1 MNMTNIA
8 VLNFSGN
15 VGKTTVARHLLSERM
30 HGAKIFSIET
40 INSDGAEGDALR
52 GREIIKVQIEMQM
65 INNAIVDIGSS
76 NVEDVMAVWNQN
88 PGMHDDFDYFIVPV
102 VPAMKQQRD
111 TIATV
116 ETLSQLGIEAN
127 KIRVVFN
134 QVDMTDN
141 PETVFSGI
149 WQYQRLEKKFTLF
162 PSAVIHANPL
172 YTRLAGS
179 SMSIKQILS
188 DTTDYKSLI
197 QKTDIKEE
205 KLRLLQLVALQRAAA
220 GVTKEL
226 DAVFNCLLK

>member
-30 HGAKIFSIET
+30 NDAKIFSIET
-40 INSDGAEGDALR
+40 INSDGAEGDASR

-65 INNAIVDIGSS
+65 IDNAVVDIGSS
-76 NVEDVMAVWNQN
+76 NVEDVVAIWTQN

-111 TIATV
+111 TIATI
-116 ETLSQLGIEAN
+116 ETLSQLGIHAK

-134 QVDMTDN
+134 HVDMTDN
-141 PETVFSGI
+141 PESVFSGI
-149 WQYQRLEKKFTLF
+149 WHYQRQERKFTF
-162 PSAVIHANPL
+162 QPSAVIHANPL

-179 SMSIKQILS
+179 TMSIKQILT

-197 QKTDIKEE
+197 QKTEIKEE

-220 GVTKEL
+220 GVTREL